1 MLGTGSRLTINRLT
15 QIKSNHF
22 KPATKSVF
30 IKRTAYTLRAE
41 VLSECGMTFSVR
53 VACLCRVPA
62 TRQTS
67 HTNDFVNAKIQEQL
81 CLDDK
86 FIAKVTPYFLYFQ
99 YWNSTVSQHSARDSG
114 KIIRIILVTKTLLQ
128 VK

>member
-1 MLGTGSRLTINRLT
+1 MAFRVY
-15 QIKSNHF
+15 Q
-22 KPATKSVF
+22 V
-30 IKRTAYTLRAE
+30 
-41 VLSECGMTFSVR
+41 VR

-67 HTNDFVNAKIQEQL
+67 HANDFVNAKIQEQL

-86 FIAKVTPYFLYFQ
+86 FITKVTPYFLYFQ

-114 KIIRIILVTKTLLQ
+114 KKLRGSFWPLIKTLLQ